1 MQNLVQNQ
9 VRSTG
14 LSGVSSFSRSFR
26 GVTRSARSFARMNVS
41 MNRTCGWREGKG
53 LHSKTLRSRTCLFA
67 KEDELVDVTTA
78 EGYPDPRGSSQVYF
92 YKYQGLGNDFI
103 MVDNRHADA
112 PIFSSEEALALC
124 DRRFGIGGD
133 GIIFL
138 MSPPKQ
144 TSQEEGGQE
153 ESDVVEYDYAMRMY
167 NSDGTEPEMCGNG
180 IRCLAR
186 FVAEVEDHSV
196 PRSYKF
202 HTLAGLIV
210 PEVNPNGLV
219 SVDMGE
225 PRLETQQIPTTLEPT
240 GENKEYA
247 NAVVLR
253 ELEVGGEM
261 ESVPDPEEL
270 FAPYEERMEKVI
282 KRKTQGELKER
293 WLVTC
298 VSMGNPHAVTFGRP
312 GRETLGGVLDVDNLD
327 VDYYGPMFETHAA
340 FPEKIN
346 THFCQAI
353 YENPDSLEDLTDAV
367 RVLHW
372 ERGAGKTLACG
383 TGACSVVVAGVL
395 EGRLK
400 EKCNVYVPGGP
411 LQIEWRRKKDN
422 HVIMT
427 GPAQLV
433 YKGLIPV

>member
-1 MQNLVQNQ
+1 MEAAMGARGRNGRHAAPKNGAQAKLAVLPP
-9 VRSTG
+9 VRAGSDA
-14 LSGVSSFSRSFR
+14 LEDV
-26 GVTRSARSFARMNVS
+26 A
-41 MNRTCGWREGKG
+41 GK
-53 LHSKTLRSRTCLFA
+53 
-67 KEDELVDVTTA
+67 
-78 EGYPDPRGSSQVYF
+78 EGYADSRGSSAVYF

-103 MVDNRHADA
+103 MVDNRHTSE
-112 PIFSSEEALALC
+112 PIFSSEEAVALC

-138 MSPPKQ
+138 MNPP
-144 TSQEEGGQE
+144 TGGAGGAGD
-153 ESDVVEYDYAMRMY
+153 ESDAADSGSGTGEEYDYAMRMY

-186 FVAEVEDHSV
+186 FVAELEEHSV

-202 HTLAGLIV
+202 HTLAGTII

-225 PRLETQQIPTTLEPT
+225 PRLEAAEVPTTLAAS
-240 GENKEYA
+240 GENEEHPS
-247 NAVVLR
+247 AVVLQ
-253 ELEVGGEM
+253 ELEVGGEL
-261 ESVPDPEEL
+261 ESVPDAEEM
-270 FAPYEERMEKVI
+270 FAPYEERMEKNI
-282 KRKTQGELKER
+282 ARRTKGNLKER

-312 GRETLGGVLDVDNLD
+312 GEETLGGVLDLDNLD
-327 VDYYGPMFETHAA
+327 VDYYGPLFEKHAT

-346 THFCQAI
+346 THFCRAL
-353 YENPDSLEDLTDAV
+353 YDSPESLDDLTDAV
-367 RVLHW
+367 KVVHW

-400 EKCNVYVPGGP
+400 DKCLVYVPGGP
-411 LQIEWRRKKDN
+411 LQIEWRRNKDN

>member
-1 MQNLVQNQ
+1 MNMNLNLKKA
-9 VRSTG
+9 G
-14 LSGVSSFSRSFR
+14 SSFATPCS
-26 GVTRSARSFARMNVS
+26 
-41 MNRTCGWREGKG
+41 WRKGKG
-53 LHSKTLRSRTCLFA
+53 TKEAFRSRTVAVSA
-67 KEDELVDVTTA
+67 KEDDLVDMKSA

-103 MVDNRHADA
+103 MVDNRHTDV
-112 PIFSSEEALALC
+112 PIFSSEEATALC

-138 MSPPKQ
+138 MSPPNASQ
-144 TSQEEGGQE
+144 GEEETSG
-153 ESDVVEYDYAMRMY
+153 DAVEYDYAMRMY

-186 FVAEVEDHSV
+186 FVAELEDHSV

-225 PRLETQQIPTTLEPT
+225 PRLDAPQIPTTLEAT
-240 GENKEYA
+240 GENKEYT
-247 NAVVLR
+247 NAVVLQ
-253 ELEVGGEM
+253 ELEVGGDM

-327 VDYYGPMFETHAA
+327 LDYYGPMFEAHEA

-353 YENPDSLEDLTDAV
+353 YENPDSVEDLTDAV

-400 EKCNVYVPGGP
+400 EKCDVYVPGGP

>member
-1 MQNLVQNQ
+1 MYQKSLNKCQ
-9 VRSTG
+9 STLG
-14 LSGVSSFSRSFR
+14 RASNTRLRGKVVPSLGASLRKSGRDHNTTKQQSLTRQSFCMSRSR
-26 GVTRSARSFARMNVS
+26 VS
-41 MNRTCGWREGKG
+41 RVPRAASDA
-53 LHSKTLRSRTCLFA
+53 L
-67 KEDELVDVTTA
+67 EDVSTK
-78 EGYPDPRGSSQVYF
+78 EGYPDSRGSSHVYF

-103 MVDNRHADA
+103 MVDNRHTSE
-112 PIFSSEEALALC
+112 PIFSSEEAVALC

-138 MSPPKQ
+138 MAPPD
-144 TSQEEGGQE
+144 TSSLDATSEDT
-153 ESDVVEYDYAMRMY
+153 DVNYDYAMRMY

-186 FVAEVEDHSV
+186 FVAELEEHSV

-225 PRLETQQIPTTLEPT
+225 PRLEAQQIPTTLDAT
-240 GENKEYA
+240 TENPDYT
-247 NAVVLR
+247 NTVVLQT
-253 ELEVGGEM
+253 LEVGGEM
-261 ESVPDPEEL
+261 ESVPDAAEM
-270 FAPYEERMEKVI
+270 FAPYEERLENQL
-282 KRKTQGELKER
+282 KRRTKGELKER

-312 GRETLGGVLDVDNLD
+312 GEETLGGVLDVDNLD
-327 VDYYGPMFETHAA
+327 VDYYGPLFEKHEA

-346 THFCQAI
+346 AHFCRAI
-353 YENPDSLEDLTDAV
+353 YDNPDSLEDLTDAV
-367 RVLHW
+367 QVVHW

-395 EGRLK
+395 ENRLK
-400 EKCNVYVPGGP
+400 ERCLVYVPGGP

>member
-1 MQNLVQNQ
+1 LRMANDALQDV
-9 VRSTG
+9 ST
-14 LSGVSSFSRSFR
+14 
-26 GVTRSARSFARMNVS
+26 
-41 MNRTCGWREGKG
+41 E
-53 LHSKTLRSRTCLFA
+53 
-67 KEDELVDVTTA
+67 
-78 EGYPDPRGSSQVYF
+78 EGYADSRGASQVYF

-103 MVDNRHADA
+103 MVDNRHCPD
-112 PIFSSEEALALC
+112 PIFSSEEAVALC

-138 MSPPKQ
+138 MNPPTAADVASEDPDA
-144 TSQEEGGQE
+144 TSTAKAA
-153 ESDVVEYDYAMRMY
+153 EYDYAMRMY

-186 FVAEVEDHSV
+186 FVAELEEHTV

-210 PEVNPNGLV
+210 PEVNPNGMV

-225 PRLETQQIPTTLEPT
+225 PRITPEEVPTTLKAT
-240 GENKEYA
+240 GENENYP
-247 NAVVLR
+247 NSVVLQ
-253 ELEVGGEM
+253 ELAVGGEM
-261 ESVPDPEEL
+261 EAVPSAEEM
-270 FAPYEERMEKVI
+270 FAPYEERMENQM
-282 KRKTQGELKER
+282 KRRTQGEVKER

-312 GRETLGGVLDVDNLD
+312 GEETLGGTLDVENLD
-327 VDYYGPMFETHAA
+327 LDYYGPLFEKHEA

-346 THFCQAI
+346 THFCKAL
-353 YENPDSLEDLTDAV
+353 YDNPESLEDLTDAV
-367 RVLHW
+367 KVLHW
-372 ERGAGKTLACG
+372 ERGAGRTLACG

-400 EKCNVYVPGGP
+400 EKCLVYVPGGP
-411 LQIEWRRKKDN
+411 LQIEWRRSKDN

>member
-1 MQNLVQNQ
+1 MRL
-9 VRSTG
+9 RPC
-14 LSGVSSFSRSFR
+14 
-26 GVTRSARSFARMNVS
+26 FA
-41 MNRTCGWREGKG
+41 GAAP
-53 LHSKTLRSRTCLFA
+53 L
-67 KEDELVDVTTA
+67 EDVATK
-78 EGYPDPRGSSQVYF
+78 EGYPDTRGSEQVYF

-103 MVDNRHADA
+103 MVDNRHTSD
-112 PIFSSEEALALC
+112 PIFSSEEAVALC

-138 MSPPKQ
+138 MSPPS
-144 TSQEEGGQE
+144 TSDGNSGGGEEGG
-153 ESDVVEYDYAMRMY
+153 SDGNGVQYDYAMRMY

-186 FVAEVEDHSV
+186 FVAELEEHSV

-202 HTLAGLIV
+202 HTLAGLII

-225 PRLETQQIPTTLEPT
+225 PRIEPKEIPTTLEAT
-240 GENKEYA
+240 GENEEDS
-247 NAVVLR
+247 NAVVLQ
-253 ELEVGGEM
+253 ELEVGGDLEA
-261 ESVPDPEEL
+261 VPDAEEM
-270 FAPYEERMEKVI
+270 FATYEERMENTI
-282 KRKTQGELKER
+282 KRRTKGELKER

-312 GRETLGGVLDVDNLD
+312 GAETLGGTLDVDNLD
-327 VDYYGPMFETHAA
+327 VDYYGPLFETHKA

-346 THFCQAI
+346 AHFCRAI
-353 YENPDSLEDLTDAV
+353 YDTPESLDDLTDAV
-367 RVLHW
+367 KVLHW

-400 EKCNVYVPGGP
+400 EKCLVYVPGGP
-411 LQIEWRRKKDN
+411 LQIEWRRTKDN